1 MTDNN
6 NLSTK
11 EIVKSRLAGRYASE
25 KRFQFFGIS
34 MVSIAIL
41 ACIVL
46 LGSIFIQAMPA
57 MTESRISLKIKLDE
71 AIIDPVGARKAE
83 DIRSQGDFNS
93 VVNSALMARFPNAE
107 ADELTDNLMEM
118 VSTIGLTPLAI
129 KVSKNPKLI
138 GKEIVQDFA
147 LNDDI
152 DMFLKGGFGKV
163 DQFSPSSNVSIM
175 PNAAGLYDITI
186 PQNGFQTARTKIIEL
201 LKVDLEKRKIELAL
215 KKSKVQ
221 SLNNDIKNQD
231 PLSDAY
237 AEANSKIS
245 ELSGDI
251 FTAETYIDHA
261 TKAMAEQNGALELN
275 TMLPSLV
282 LVAGGGAYQAQSLS
296 NDKILAKQ
304 LIAPNAAIKTPKL
317 TIIAS
322 AEDDRPINDK
332 MAALG
337 LILKS
342 EGIIKT
348 RPNITLLNR
357 SDSNDAEMS
366 GVLSAIIGSLFT
378 LFVTFFVSVP
388 VGVMAAIYLEEFAPK
403 NWLTDLIEV
412 NINNLAAVPSIVFGL
427 LGFSVFLHF
436 FGMPRSAP
444 VVGGIVLSLM
454 SLPVII
460 IASRAALKA
469 VPPSIREAALGVGAS
484 KVQAVFHHVL
494 PLAIPGM
501 MTGSILAMA
510 HALGETAP
518 LLMIGMVAF
527 IADVPK
533 GLLDAATVL
542 PVEVYM
548 WAGRPERAWDARTS
562 GAIIVLLIFML
573 LMNALAIFLRRKFER
588 RW

>member
-1 MTDNN
+1 
-6 NLSTK
+6 
-11 EIVKSRLAGRYASE
+11 SE
-25 KRFQFFGIS
+25 KRFQFTGIA

-41 ACIVL
+41 ACIIL

-57 MTESRISLKIKLDE
+57 MTESRIALKIKLDG
-71 AIIDPVGARKAE
+71 ALVDPMASGKAE
-83 DIRSQGDFNS
+83 DIRAQGDFNA
-93 VVNSALMARFPNAE
+93 VVNNALIARFPNAE
-107 ADELTDNLMEM
+107 IDEISDDLMEM
-118 VSTIGLTPLAI
+118 VSTIGMTPLAI

-138 GKEIVQDFA
+138 GTEIVQDFA

-163 DQFSPSSNVSIM
+163 EQFSPSENVAIM
-175 PNAAGLYDITI
+175 PNPAGLYEITI
-186 PQNGFQTARTKIIEL
+186 PQNGFSSTRTKIIEL
-201 LKVDLEKRKIELAL
+201 LKVDLEKRKIDLAL
-215 KKSKVQ
+215 KKSKLQ
-221 SLNNDIKNQD
+221 ALNNQIKGQD
-231 PLSDAY
+231 PTSETY
-237 AEANSKIS
+237 IEANSKIS
-245 ELSGDI
+245 EISGEI
-251 FTAETYIDHA
+251 FTNEAYIEHA
-261 TKAMAEQNGALELN
+261 NKAMAAANGELELN
-275 TMLPSLV
+275 TMLPSL
-282 LVAGGGAYQAQSLS
+282 LIVAGGGAYQAQALS

-304 LIAPNAAIKTPKL
+304 LITPNAPVAKPKL

-332 MAALG
+332 LAALG

-342 EGIIKT
+342 EGAIKS
-348 RPNITLLNR
+348 RPNITLLTR

-378 LFVTFFVSVP
+378 LLVTFFVSVP

-494 PLAIPGM
+494 PLAVPGM

-533 GLLDAATVL
+533 GFLDAATVL

-573 LMNALAIFLRRKFER
+573 IMNALAIFLRRKFER

>member
-1 MTDNN
+1 MTDTKIS
-6 NLSTK
+6 STK
-11 EIVKSRLAGRYASE
+11 EIVKSRLAARYASE

-34 MVSIAIL
+34 MVFVAIIACFI
-41 ACIVL
+41 L

-57 MTESRISLKIKLDE
+57 MTESRISLKIKLD
-71 AIIDPVGARKAE
+71 AATIDPMGTKKAE
-83 DIRSQGDFNS
+83 DIRAQGDFNAI
-93 VVNSALMARFPNAE
+93 VNRALEARFPNAE
-107 ADELTDNLMEM
+107 ADELTDSLME
-118 VSTIGLTPLAI
+118 VISTIGLTPLAI

-138 GKEIVQDFA
+138 DKEIVQDFA

-152 DMFLKGGFGKV
+152 DMFLKGGFGKI
-163 DQFSPSSNVSIM
+163 DQFSPSSNVSIL
-175 PNAAGLYDITI
+175 PNQMGQFEITI
-186 PQNGFQTARTKIIEL
+186 PQNGFQSARTKIIEL
-201 LKVDLEKRKIELAL
+201 LKVDLEKRKIELAS
-215 KKSKVQ
+215 KKAKIQ
-221 SLNNDIKNQD
+221 NLNNIIKSQD
-231 PLSDAY
+231 PLSETY
-237 AEANSKIS
+237 ADANSKLN
-245 ELSGDI
+245 ELTGDI
-251 FTAETYIDHA
+251 FTAENYINHA
-261 TKAMAEQNGALELN
+261 SNAMSLQNGALELN
-275 TMLPSLV
+275 TMLPSLIV
-282 LVAGGGAYQAQSLS
+282 VAGGGAYQAQSLS
-296 NDKILAKQ
+296 NDKIIAKQ
-304 LIAPNAAIKTPKL
+304 IISPNAPIAKPHL

-332 MAALG
+332 LAAIG
-337 LILKS
+337 LVLKS
-342 EGIIKT
+342 EGIIKS
-348 RPNITLLNR
+348 RPNLTLLTR
-357 SDSNDAEMS
+357 SDSNDSEMS
-366 GVLSAIIGSLFT
+366 GVLSAIIGSVFT

-388 VGVMAAIYLEEFAPK
+388 IGVMAAIYLEEFAPK

-542 PVEVYM
+542 PVEIYM

>member
-1 MTDNN
+1 MTDTKIS
-6 NLSTK
+6 STK
-11 EIVKSRLAGRYASE
+11 EIVKSRLAARYASE

-34 MVSIAIL
+34 MVFVAIIACFI
-41 ACIVL
+41 L

-57 MTESRISLKIKLDE
+57 MTESRISLKIKLD
-71 AIIDPVGARKAE
+71 AATIDPMGTKKAE
-83 DIRSQGDFNS
+83 DIRAQGDFNAI
-93 VVNSALMARFPNAE
+93 VNRALEARFPNAE
-107 ADELTDNLMEM
+107 ADELTDSLME
-118 VSTIGLTPLAI
+118 VISTIGLTPLAI

-138 GKEIVQDFA
+138 DKEIVQDFA

-152 DMFLKGGFGKV
+152 DMFLKGGFGKI
-163 DQFSPSSNVSIM
+163 DQFSPSSNVSIL
-175 PNAAGLYDITI
+175 PNQMGQFEITI
-186 PQNGFQTARTKIIEL
+186 PQNGFQSARTKIIEL
-201 LKVDLEKRKIELAL
+201 LKVDLEKRKIELAS
-215 KKSKVQ
+215 KKAKIQ
-221 SLNNDIKNQD
+221 NLNNIIKSQD
-231 PLSDAY
+231 PLSETY
-237 AEANSKIS
+237 ADANSKLN
-245 ELSGDI
+245 ELTGDI
-251 FTAETYIDHA
+251 FTAENYINHA
-261 TKAMAEQNGALELN
+261 SNAMSSQNGALELN
-275 TMLPSLV
+275 TMLPSLIV
-282 LVAGGGAYQAQSLS
+282 VAGGGAYQAQSLS
-296 NDKILAKQ
+296 NDKIIAKQ
-304 LIAPNAAIKTPKL
+304 IISPNAPIAKPHL

-332 MAALG
+332 LAAIG
-337 LILKS
+337 LVLKS
-342 EGIIKT
+342 EGIIKS
-348 RPNITLLNR
+348 RPNLTLLTR

-366 GVLSAIIGSLFT
+366 GVLSAIIGSVFT

-388 VGVMAAIYLEEFAPK
+388 IGVMAAIYLEEFAPK

-542 PVEVYM
+542 PVEIYM